1 MMTVA
6 NITGHI
12 MRAANGKIK
21 KAREWSGN
29 WYGYPVNVN
38 HAIGVY
44 QDRLIGEVIAERG
57 G

>member
-1 MMTVA
+1 MEVA

-38 HAIGVY
+38 HAVGIY
-44 QDRLIGEVIAERG
+44 QDRLIGEVIAKRG